1 MSYFSVLYIRNRKKI
16 IFDIKRLRPIGTAID
31 TPFCT
36 RAHIQ
41 GETRRRIE
49 AREGDGEGKKVIL
62 KCDHQRRRAFN
73 YYSIIMR
80 VRMCTE
86 ISSDAQ
92 SNTGP
97 RPGNRSEY
105 YEEEG
110 RGGEGGSSCMCGK

>member
-1 MSYFSVLYIRNRKKI
+1 M
-16 IFDIKRLRPIGTAID
+16 
-31 TPFCT
+31 
-36 RAHIQ
+36 
-41 GETRRRIE
+41 
-49 AREGDGEGKKVIL
+49 IL

-110 RGGEGGSSCMCGK
+110 RGRGGGREGEQLYVWQINIDNAFSVPFRENESVHGAHKPLLYCYYDGRRRRRAASFLGANAAVQAPDKLM